1 MFVFPIR
8 DDNPTRAR
16 PLISYLVLALCM
28 SVFFWQISLG
38 EAQREAILA
47 FGMVPVRLFA
57 PEAAYGLP
65 NAIPAWMTLISSMF
79 LHGGF
84 MHLAGNMLYLWI
96 FSDNVEDS
104 IGRRNFVIFYLLCG
118 IAAALSQAFV
128 NVRSDIPMIGAS
140 GAVAGVL
147 GAYMIRF
154 PKARVH
160 VLTVIIIFITTFV
173 VPAQIVLGLWFLM
186 QLSGGLGSL
195 GVDTTGGVAWFAHI
209 GGFIIGV
216 TSLKY
221 FQNLKFYLL
230 KLRLNFLI

>member
-1 MFVFPIR
+1 MFFPYK
-8 DDNPTRAR
+8 DDNPRVLFPFVTFGIIILNVLVFLGQFWISGNNPGIGKSLVYMYGFVPADFN
-16 PLISYLVLALCM
+16 PLTI
-28 SVFFWQISLG
+28 F
-38 EAQREAILA
+38 
-47 FGMVPVRLFA
+47 
-57 PEAAYGLP
+57 
-65 NAIPAWMTLISSMF
+65 TSMF
-79 LHGGF
+79 MHGGF
-84 MHLAGNMLYLWI
+84 AHIIGNMWFLYI
-96 FSDNVEDS
+96 FGDNVES
-104 IGRRNFVIFYLLCG
+104 ILGHVKYFMFYLACG
-118 IAAALSQAFV
+118 IGAALAQFFVEPASQV
-128 NVRSDIPMIGAS
+128 PMIGAS

-160 VLTVIIIFITTFV
+160 VLAVIIIFITTFV

-221 FQNLKFYLL
+221 FQNF
-230 KLRLNFLI
+230 RIE

>member
-1 MFVFPIR
+1 MFFPYK
-8 DDNPTRAR
+8 DDNPRVLFPFVTFGIIILNV
-16 PLISYLVLALCM
+16 LIFLGQ
-28 SVFFWQISLG
+28 FW
-38 EAQREAILA
+38 
-47 FGMVPVRLFA
+47 
-57 PEAAYGLP
+57 
-65 NAIPAWMTLISSMF
+65 ISSNDPDIGKSLVYMYGFVPAEFNPLTIFTSMF
-79 LHGGF
+79 MHGGF
-84 MHLAGNMLYLWI
+84 AHIIGNMWFLYI
-96 FSDNVEDS
+96 FGDNVES
-104 IGRRNFVIFYLLCG
+104 ILGHVKYFMFYLACG
-118 IAAALSQAFV
+118 IGAALAQFFVEPASQV
-128 NVRSDIPMIGAS
+128 PMIGAS

-160 VLTVIIIFITTFV
+160 VLAVIIIFITTFV

-221 FQNLKFYLL
+221 FQNFQ
-230 KLRLNFLI
+230 IE

>member
-1 MFVFPIR
+1 MFFPYK
-8 DDNPTRAR
+8 DDNPRVLFPFVTFGIIT
-16 PLISYLVLALCM
+16 LNVFIFIGQFWISGNDPGIGKSLVYM
-28 SVFFWQISLG
+28 YGF
-38 EAQREAILA
+38 
-47 FGMVPVRLFA
+47 VPVEFNPLTIF
-57 PEAAYGLP
+57 
-65 NAIPAWMTLISSMF
+65 TSMF
-79 LHGGF
+79 MHGGF
-84 MHLAGNMLYLWI
+84 AHIIGNMWFLYI
-96 FSDNVEDS
+96 FGDNVES
-104 IGRRNFVIFYLLCG
+104 ILGHVKYFIFYLACG
-118 IAAALSQAFV
+118 IGAALAQFFV
-128 NVRSDIPMIGAS
+128 EPASHVPMIGAS

-160 VLTVIIIFITTFV
+160 VLAVIIIFITTFV

-221 FQNLKFYLL
+221 FQNF
-230 KLRLNFLI
+230 RIE

>member
-1 MFVFPIR
+1 MFFPYK
-8 DDNPTRAR
+8 DDNPRVLFPFVTFGIIILNVLVFLGQFWISGNDPEIGRSLVYMYGFVPAEFN
-16 PLISYLVLALCM
+16 PLTI
-28 SVFFWQISLG
+28 F
-38 EAQREAILA
+38 
-47 FGMVPVRLFA
+47 
-57 PEAAYGLP
+57 
-65 NAIPAWMTLISSMF
+65 TSMF
-79 LHGGF
+79 MHGGF
-84 MHLAGNMLYLWI
+84 AHIIGNMWFLYI
-96 FSDNVEDS
+96 FGDNVES
-104 IGRRNFVIFYLLCG
+104 ILGHVKYFMFYLACG
-118 IAAALSQAFV
+118 IGAALAQFFVEPASQV
-128 NVRSDIPMIGAS
+128 PMIGAS

-160 VLTVIIIFITTFV
+160 VLAVIIIFITTFV

-221 FQNLKFYLL
+221 FQNF
-230 KLRLNFLI
+230 RIE

>member
-1 MFVFPIR
+1 MTFGIITLNVLIFLGQFWISGNDPGIGKSLVYMYGFVPAEF
-8 DDNPTRAR
+8 NPLT
-16 PLISYLVLALCM
+16 I
-28 SVFFWQISLG
+28 F
-38 EAQREAILA
+38 
-47 FGMVPVRLFA
+47 
-57 PEAAYGLP
+57 
-65 NAIPAWMTLISSMF
+65 TSMF
-79 LHGGF
+79 MHGGF
-84 MHLAGNMLYLWI
+84 AHIIGNMWFLYI
-96 FSDNVEDS
+96 FGDNVES
-104 IGRRNFVIFYLLCG
+104 ILGHVKYFIFYLACG
-118 IAAALSQAFV
+118 IGAALGQFFVEPASQV
-128 NVRSDIPMIGAS
+128 PMIGAS

-160 VLTVIIIFITTFV
+160 VLVVIIIFITTFV

-221 FQNLKFYLL
+221 FQNF
-230 KLRLNFLI
+230 RIE

>member
-1 MFVFPIR
+1 MFFPYK
-8 DDNPTRAR
+8 DDNPRVLFPFVTFGIIILNVLVFLGQFWISGNDPGIGKSLVYMFGFVPAEFN
-16 PLISYLVLALCM
+16 PLTI
-28 SVFFWQISLG
+28 F
-38 EAQREAILA
+38 
-47 FGMVPVRLFA
+47 
-57 PEAAYGLP
+57 
-65 NAIPAWMTLISSMF
+65 TSMF
-79 LHGGF
+79 MHGGF
-84 MHLAGNMLYLWI
+84 AHIIGNMWFLYI
-96 FSDNVEDS
+96 FGDNVES
-104 IGRRNFVIFYLLCG
+104 ILGHVKYFIFYLACG
-118 IAAALSQAFV
+118 IGAALAQFFVEPASQV
-128 NVRSDIPMIGAS
+128 PMIGAS

-160 VLTVIIIFITTFV
+160 VLAVIIIFITTFV

-221 FQNLKFYLL
+221 FQNF
-230 KLRLNFLI
+230 RIE